1 MGKKR
6 SRSETERVFRKKL
19 SHEVTIIFFDN
30 NNVAEPA
37 ETTTSKIRSANFESS
52 TKNIAKFQ
60 RNVFWKNREACGA
73 SF

>member
-1 MGKKR
+1 M
-6 SRSETERVFRKKL
+6 
-19 SHEVTIIFFDN
+19 TIIFFDN

-73 SF
+73 SREKKIESRRDDDFFR